1 MATDFKLPFLGDGIS
16 AATIVKVMVKPGDRV
31 ARGQAVLEV
40 ETDKASVEVPSDVEG
55 TVSNVSVQAG
65 AKVNVGQVVMTV
77 EGTSAG
83 ASAPAPRPA
92 PAAAPSPAP
101 AVTAAAPRPAPSPAP
116 APAAAAVAR
125 PAPAAAPPAPVAA
138 PPAPAASAGAATPAP
153 VPSVIQRE
161 LVAAAPSVRRLA
173 RELGIDITQVPG
185 SGPGGR
191 ITADDVK
198 GFSRRTNIDVA
209 GFGAAVAPALAA
221 PSLPDFSKWGEVE
234 HISMSGVRKKTAE
247 HMAYCWATIPHVTQ
261 FDKANIED
269 LETLRR
275 NFGKK
280 AEAAGGKLT
289 VTAILL
295 KVVASALKVFP
306 QFNASVDPASSVLI
320 YKKFINI
327 GVAVD
332 TDRGLLVPVVR
343 NVDKKNIIDLAVEL
357 SGVAERAR
365 TKKTTLEEMQGGTF
379 TITNLGGVGGTAFT
393 PIVNAPEVAIL
404 GVARTQVEPVWT
416 GERFEPRRMLP
427 LALSY
432 DHRIIDGADGA
443 RFLRWIV
450 EALEQPF
457 LLSLEG

>member
-1 MATDFKLPFLGDGIS
+1 MATDFKLPFLGDGIA
-16 AATIVKVMVKPGDRV
+16 AATIVKVMVKPGDRI

-55 TVSNVSVQAG
+55 TVTAVPVQAG
-65 AKVNVGQVVMTV
+65 AKVAVGQVVMSV
-77 EGTSAG
+77 EGSVAPQAAAPSAGPVSAGPAPTPAAPRTPQASAPTSA
-83 ASAPAPRPA
+83 APAPRQAAPA
-92 PAAAPSPAP
+92 PSRPAQAATSPPAEAVAVPPASPAP
-101 AVTAAAPRPAPSPAP
+101 AVIR
-116 APAAAAVAR
+116 
-125 PAPAAAPPAPVAA
+125 
-138 PPAPAASAGAATPAP
+138 
-153 VPSVIQRE
+153 RE
-161 LVAAAPSVRRLA
+161 LVAASPTVRRLA

-185 SGPGGR
+185 TGPAGR
-191 ITADDVK
+191 ITTDDVK
-198 GFSRRTNIDVA
+198 AFSRRSNIDVG
-209 GFGAAVAPALAA
+209 GFLPAPAVAAA
-221 PSLPDFSKWGEVE
+221 TPLPDFAKWGEIE

-247 HMAYCWATIPHVTQ
+247 HMAHCWATIPHVTQ

-275 NFGKK
+275 NYGRK

-320 YKKFINI
+320 YKKYINI

-332 TDRGLLVPVVR
+332 TDRGLLVPVLR
-343 NVDKKNIIDLAVEL
+343 HVDRKNIIDLSVEL
-357 SGVAERAR
+357 NGVAERAR

-404 GVARTQVEPVWT
+404 GVARTQVEPVWDGT
-416 GERFEPRRMLP
+416 KFVPHRMLP

-457 LLSLEG
+457 LMSLEG